1 MVGGRPNLVLAQVQ
15 VLGPGQ
21 DLSKSDLDWDLEWD
35 LEWDLDLSLTI
46 CPVDLTF
53 KDLASNST

>member
-1 MVGGRPNLVLAQVQ
+1 MLAQVQ